1 MINIEIRKDHE
12 LFNQLITEYPS
23 ATVIEINSFGIETV
37 VSVLIPLAAIIA
49 PTLSPLLIKLI
60 GDRNVS
66 IKYDGIEVSGDY
78 RYVKE
83 IILQIQQERNRNSS
97 EDDLND

>member
-1 MINIEIRKDHE
+1 MINIEIQKDHE
-12 LFNQLITEYPS
+12 LFDQLITEYPS
-23 ATVIEINSFGIETV
+23 ATVIEINSFGIETI

-78 RYVKE
+78 RHVKE
-83 IILQIQQERNRNSS
+83 IISQIQQGQNRNSS
-97 EDDLND
+97 EDDSYD